1 MTNKQIEDDNFK
13 IFSLMSNYLNKYSD
27 YISKS
32 DIEEI
37 ASSDIDVEKAF
48 SIILANGVGLDILD
62 KNEDKEFFNTYFLKI
77 IKKLKTSEYKENPY
91 FKKIINP
98 KITLNNIEFKYDFY
112 KPYEGFV
119 YNDIEVDKEGRMFPQ
134 IGFFE
139 EPFKYPAI
147 LENGRV
153 WMTITPNEIET
164 MKSPIEKAHGK
175 VLTFG
180 LGLGYFQYMIS
191 NKINVSEVYVV
202 DSNEAIIKLFS
213 KYILPQFENSNK
225 IKIIKMDAFEFL
237 QKEMKKYSFDYV
249 FADLWH
255 DVSDG
260 VDMYLKIKEYEKFY
274 TNTEFEYWI
283 EKSIKAY
290 L

>member
-1 MTNKQIEDDNFK
+1 MTNKQIEDDNFR
-13 IFSLMSNYLNKYSD
+13 IFSLMSNYLNNYSD
-27 YISKS
+27 YISRS

-37 ASSDIDVEKAF
+37 VSDKVSVEQAF

-62 KNEDKEFFNTYFLKI
+62 KNLDKDIFNQYFPKMV
-77 IKKLKTSEYKENPY
+77 KKLEVSEYKENPY
-91 FKKIINP
+91 FKKVRNP
-98 KITLNNIEFKYDFY
+98 KIKLGNIELKYDFY

-119 YNDIEVDKEGRMFPQ
+119 YNDIEVDKEGRMYPQ

-139 EPFKYPAI
+139 EDFRYPAI
-147 LENGRV
+147 LENDRI
-153 WMTITPNEIET
+153 WMTVTPNEIET
-164 MKSPIEKAHGK
+164 MKMPIEKAHGK

-180 LGLGYFQYMIS
+180 LGLGYFQYMVS
-191 NKINVSEVYVV
+191 NKLEVSEVYVV
-202 DSNEAIIKLFS
+202 DSNETIINLFS
-213 KYILPQFENSNK
+213 KYLLPQFENSNK

-237 QKEMKKYSFDYV
+237 AKEMKNYTFDYL

-260 VDMYLKIKEYEKFY
+260 VEMYLKIKEYEKLY
-274 TNTEFEYWI
+274 PKTEFEYWI

>member
-1 MTNKQIEDDNFK
+1 MTNKQIEDDNFR
-13 IFSLMSNYLNKYSD
+13 IFSLMSNYLNNYSD
-27 YISKS
+27 YISRS

-37 ASSDIDVEKAF
+37 VSDKVSVEQAF

-62 KNEDKEFFNTYFLKI
+62 KNLDKDIFNQYFSKMVKRLEV
-77 IKKLKTSEYKENPY
+77 SEYKENPY
-91 FKKIINP
+91 FKKVRNP
-98 KITLNNIEFKYDFY
+98 KIKLDNIELKYDFY

-119 YNDIEVDKEGRMFPQ
+119 YNDIEVDKEGRMYPQ

-139 EPFKYPAI
+139 EDFRYPAI
-147 LENGRV
+147 LENDRI
-153 WMTITPNEIET
+153 WMTVTPNEIET
-164 MKSPIEKAHGK
+164 MKIPIEKAHGK

-180 LGLGYFQYMIS
+180 LGLGYFQYMVS
-191 NKINVSEVYVV
+191 NKLEVEEVYVV
-202 DSNEAIIKLFS
+202 DSNETIINLFS
-213 KYILPQFENSNK
+213 KYLLPQFENSNK

-237 QKEMKKYSFDYV
+237 KKEMKNYTFDYL

-260 VDMYLKIKEYEKFY
+260 VDMYLKIKEYEKSY
-274 TNTEFEYWI
+274 PKTEFEYWI

>member
-1 MTNKQIEDDNFK
+1 MTNKQIEDDNFR
-13 IFSLMSNYLNKYSD
+13 IFSLMSNYLNNYSD

-37 ASSDIDVEKAF
+37 VSSDIDVEKAF

-62 KNEDKEFFNTYFLKI
+62 KNEDKEFFNTYFPKI

-91 FKKIINP
+91 FEKIINQ

-139 EPFKYPAI
+139 ETFKYPAI

-191 NKINVSEVYVV
+191 NKMNVSEVYVV
-202 DSNEAIIKLFS
+202 DSNEDIIKLFS

-225 IKIIKMDAFEFL
+225 IKIVKMDAFEFL

-249 FADLWH
+249 FSDLWH

-260 VDMYLKIKEYEKFY
+260 VDMYLKIKEYEKIY
-274 TNTEFEYWI
+274 PNIEFEYWI

>member
-1 MTNKQIEDDNFK
+1 MTNKQIEDDNFR
-13 IFSLMSNYLNKYSD
+13 IFSLMSNYLNNYSD

-32 DIEEI
+32 DVEEI
-37 ASSDIDVEKAF
+37 VSSDIDVEKAF

-62 KNEDKEFFNTYFLKI
+62 KNEDKEFFNTYFPKI
-77 IKKLKTSEYKENPY
+77 IKKLKTSEYKENSY

-119 YNDIEVDKEGRMFPQ
+119 FNDIEVDKDGRMFPQ

-139 EPFKYPAI
+139 ETFKYPAI

-164 MKSPIEKAHGK
+164 MKSPIEKAYGK

-191 NKINVSEVYVV
+191 NKMNVSEVYIV
-202 DSNEAIIKLFS
+202 DSNEDIIKLFS

-237 QKEMKKYSFDYV
+237 QKEMKNYLFDYV
-249 FADLWH
+249 FSDLWH

-260 VDMYLKIKEYEKFY
+260 VDMYLKIKEYEKIY
-274 TNTEFEYWI
+274 PNIEFEYWI

>member
-1 MTNKQIEDDNFK
+1 MTNKNIEDDNFK
-13 IFSLMSNYLNKYSD
+13 IFSLMSNYLNNYSD
-27 YISKS
+27 YISKA

-37 ASSDIDVEKAF
+37 VSKDIDEEKAF
-48 SIILANGVGLDILD
+48 AIILANGMGLDILD
-62 KNEDKEFFNTYFLKI
+62 KNVDKDIFNEYFPKMVKCLN
-77 IKKLKTSEYKENPY
+77 SESYKENPY
-91 FKKIINP
+91 FKKIRNP
-98 KITLNNIEFKYDFY
+98 KIKSGNIEFKYDCY

-119 YNDIEVDKEGRMFPQ
+119 YNDIEKSTEGRMYPQ
-134 IGFFE
+134 IGFFKE
-139 EPFKYPAI
+139 EFRYPEI
-147 LENGRV
+147 LENNRI

-164 MKSPIEKAHGK
+164 MKEPIEKAHGK
-175 VLTFG
+175 LLTLG
-180 LGLGYFQYMIS
+180 LGLGYFQYMVS
-191 NKINVSEVYVV
+191 NKMEVEEVYVV
-202 DSNEAIIKLFS
+202 DSNETIINLFS

-237 QKEMKKYSFDYV
+237 EKELKTYPFDYL

-260 VDMYLKIKEYEKFY
+260 TEMYLKIKEYEKLY
-274 TNTEFEYWI
+274 PNIEFEYWI

>member
-1 MTNKQIEDDNFK
+1 MTNKQIEDDNFR
-13 IFSLMSNYLNKYSD
+13 IFSLMSNYLNNYSD
-27 YISKS
+27 YISRS

-37 ASSDIDVEKAF
+37 VSDKVNVEQAF

-62 KNEDKEFFNTYFLKI
+62 KNLDKDIFNQYFPKMV
-77 IKKLKTSEYKENPY
+77 KKLEVSEYKENPY
-91 FKKIINP
+91 FKKVRNP
-98 KITLNNIEFKYDFY
+98 KIKLDNIELKYDFY

-119 YNDIEVDKEGRMFPQ
+119 YNDIEVDKDGRMYPQ

-139 EPFKYPAI
+139 EDFRYPAI
-147 LENGRV
+147 LENDRI
-153 WMTITPNEIET
+153 WMTVTPNEIET
-164 MKSPIEKAHGK
+164 MKMPIEKAHGK

-180 LGLGYFQYMIS
+180 LGLGYFQYMVS
-191 NKINVSEVYVV
+191 NKPDVEDVYVV
-202 DSNEAIIKLFS
+202 DSNETIINLFS
-213 KYILPQFENSNK
+213 KYLLPQFENSNK

-237 QKEMKKYSFDYV
+237 EKEMKNYTFDYL

-260 VDMYLKIKEYEKFY
+260 VEMYLKIKEYEKLY
-274 TNTEFEYWI
+274 PKTEFEYWI

>member
-1 MTNKQIEDDNFK
+1 MTNKQIEDDNFR
-13 IFSLMSNYLNKYSD
+13 IFSLMSNYLNNYSD
-27 YISKS
+27 YISRS

-37 ASSDIDVEKAF
+37 VSDKVNVEQAF

-62 KNEDKEFFNTYFLKI
+62 KNLDKDIFNQYFPKMV
-77 IKKLKTSEYKENPY
+77 KKLEVSEYKENLY
-91 FKKIINP
+91 FKKVRNP
-98 KITLNNIEFKYDFY
+98 KIKLDNIELKYDFY

-119 YNDIEVDKEGRMFPQ
+119 YNDIEVDKDGRMYPQ

-139 EPFKYPAI
+139 EDFRYPAI
-147 LENGRV
+147 LENDRI
-153 WMTITPNEIET
+153 WMTVTPNEIET
-164 MKSPIEKAHGK
+164 MKMPIEKAHGK

-180 LGLGYFQYMIS
+180 LGLGYFQYMVS
-191 NKINVSEVYVV
+191 NKLDVEDVYVV
-202 DSNEAIIKLFS
+202 DSNETIINLFS
-213 KYILPQFENSNK
+213 KYLLPQFENSNK

-237 QKEMKKYSFDYV
+237 EKEMKNYTFDYL

-260 VDMYLKIKEYEKFY
+260 VDMYLKIKEYEKLY
-274 TNTEFEYWI
+274 PKTEFEYWI

>member
-1 MTNKQIEDDNFK
+1 MINKQVEDDNFR
-13 IFSLMSNYLNKYSD
+13 IFSLMSNYLNNYSD

-37 ASSDIDVEKAF
+37 VSSDIDVEKAF

-62 KNEDKEFFNTYFLKI
+62 KNEDKEFFNTYFPKI
-77 IKKLKTSEYKENPY
+77 IKNLKTSEYKENPY

-139 EPFKYPAI
+139 ETFKYPAI

-191 NKINVSEVYVV
+191 NKMNVSEVYVV
-202 DSNEAIIKLFS
+202 DSNEDIIKLFS
-213 KYILPQFENSNK
+213 KYILPQFENSSK
-225 IKIIKMDAFEFL
+225 IKIVKMDAFEFL

-249 FADLWH
+249 FSDLWH

-260 VDMYLKIKEYEKFY
+260 VDMYLKIKEYEKIY
-274 TNTEFEYWI
+274 PNIEFEYWI